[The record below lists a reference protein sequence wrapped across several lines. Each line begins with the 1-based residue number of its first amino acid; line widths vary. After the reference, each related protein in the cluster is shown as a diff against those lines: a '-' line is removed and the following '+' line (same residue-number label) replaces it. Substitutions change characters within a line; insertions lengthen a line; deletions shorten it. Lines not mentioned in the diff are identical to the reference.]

1 MRPAETVSHD
11 GRQKHDVA
19 LAESIVGAKVLQM
32 TVAGDAYQHMRH
44 ILLAD

>member
-19 LAESIVGAKVLQM
+19 FGKGVVGAKVLQM
-32 TVAGDAYQHMRH
+32 TRAGDAYKHPRRF
-44 ILLAD
+44 LLAD